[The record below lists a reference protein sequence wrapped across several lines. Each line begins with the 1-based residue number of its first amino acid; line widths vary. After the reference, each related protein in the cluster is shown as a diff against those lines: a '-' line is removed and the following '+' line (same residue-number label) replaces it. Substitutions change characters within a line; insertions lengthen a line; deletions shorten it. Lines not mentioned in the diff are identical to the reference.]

1 MTTVQKT
8 KPTRTCTKSYSNY
21 PSFKQYLK
29 NDFNNRCGY
38 CDDPDLH
45 YGQEI
50 SYHIDHFKPKSKF
63 PKLETNYK
71 NLVYSCP
78 YCNRAKSNKWKAK
91 NGFIDPC
98 SQEYDE
104 NLQRDD
110 KGEIQSITER
120 GEYIFQNLRLYL
132 KRHKLIWALAILE
145 KKKLQLDESLDAMP
159 TNDPNELKILRKFK
173 EIQEKIDA
181 YTAGGLGE

>member
-1 MTTVQKT
+1 MINVQKI
-8 KPTRTCTKSYSNY
+8 KPTRTCAKSYSDY
-21 PSFKQYLK
+21 RSFRGYLK
-29 NDFNNRCGY
+29 GDFNNRCGY

-45 YGQEI
+45 CGQEI

-63 PKLETNYK
+63 PKLETNYD

-78 YCNRAKSNKWKAK
+78 YCNRAKSDKWKEK

-98 SQEYDE
+98 SREYDE
-104 NLQRDD
+104 NLQRND
-110 KGEIQSITER
+110 KGEIQSTTER
-120 GEYIFQNLRLYL
+120 GKYIVQNLQLYL
-132 KRHKLIWALAILE
+132 RRHKLIWALAILG